1 MRLLS
6 FTYFGNHGVLMAKR
20 KVLLANNGDLFKEV
34 EDSFLYRDE
43 YELLCAANGVSAY
56 EIAAEEHPSLIF
68 MDIVLPELNGDECCR
83 WLKAHPDLRNIPVIM
98 VAHGDR
104 EEELQRCERAGCDD
118 ILLKPI
124 NPQLFIEACRRQLQ
138 IRQREA
144 PRVALR
150 LNVHY
155 GIGEEERQLQEYS
168 INVSTGGLF
177 IETADPPETLTPL
190 RLEFFLPGQDRPIR
204 CLGRVA
210 WLNAETGQHNPQLPK
225 GMGVQFVDMSL
236 DDMRLIRS
244 FIMQELVAPG

>member
-1 MRLLS
+1 
-6 FTYFGNHGVLMAKR
+6 MAKK

-43 YELLCAANGVSAY
+43 YELLFAANGVAAY
-56 EIAAEEHPSLIF
+56 EIAVEERPALIF

-83 WLKAHPDLRNIPVIM
+83 RFKAHQDLRNIPVIM

-118 ILLKPI
+118 LLLKPI
-124 NPQLFIEACRRQLQ
+124 NRQLFIEACRRHLQ
-138 IRQREA
+138 ISQREA

-150 LNVHY
+150 LSVHY
-155 GIGEEERQLQEYS
+155 GIGGEERQLLEYS

-177 IETADPPETLTPL
+177 IETPDPPAASTPL
-190 RLEFFLPGQDRPIR
+190 RLEFFLPGQERPIR

-210 WLNAETGQHNPQLPK
+210 WLNAEDGLQNPQLPK

-244 FIMQELVAPG
+244 FIMRELVA

>member
-1 MRLLS
+1 
-6 FTYFGNHGVLMAKR
+6 MAKK

-43 YELLCAANGVSAY
+43 YELLFAGNGVSAY
-56 EIAAEEHPSLIF
+56 EMAAQEHPAIIF
-68 MDIVLPELNGDECCR
+68 MDIALPELNGDECCR
-83 WLKAHPDLRNIPVIM
+83 RLKAHQDLRNIPVIM

-104 EEELQRCERAGCDD
+104 DEDLQRCERAGCDD
-118 ILLKPI
+118 ILLKPV
-124 NPQLFIEACRRQLQ
+124 NRQLFIEACRRQLQ
-138 IRQREA
+138 ISQREA

-150 LNVHY
+150 LSVHY
-155 GIGEEERQLQEYS
+155 GIGDEERQLQEYS

-177 IETADPPETLTPL
+177 IETADPPAASTPL
-190 RLEFFLPGQDRPIR
+190 RLEFFLPGQERPIR

-210 WLNAETGQHNPQLPK
+210 WLNAEAGQQNPQLPK

-244 FIMQELVAPG
+244 FIMQELVAPV